1 MDKTN
6 GARLIDANRLK
17 EESYKRLGLESIKFI
32 TLIDEQPTAA
42 VLNIRY
48 EDKEKSDNVQ
58 P

>member
-48 EDKEKSDNVQ
+48 EDKEKSESV
-58 P
+58 